1 MTMKK
6 IAALALSLTMCASML
21 AACGDADSSSK
32 ADNSSV
38 TDATTAPA
46 DDSAEDATT
55 TAPTSSEPAESTTT
69 TAAEEKPE
77 NVGPAAVEITDESK
91 IFVGDIEAKGNVRME
106 LFNTYGLTAT
116 EGCAFDNESFEFNG
130 GLSVTFDI
138 AGLPDQEKEY
148 DAFLMF
154 TNNDWSWGVW
164 DIVGAGA
171 GAVKIKGDGTYTVF
185 VDNALPFGKEGEIGN
200 NGLGAYVE
208 ETLVSV
214 WAPAVFCVDIIGLG
228 TDLGIVPEEE
238 TKMDMHGCTITN
250 VKIEYWQDG
259 SRPEAIQERID
270 AAAGTA
276 DGGEEAPVETTAVSE

>member
-32 ADNSSV
+32 ADNSSAP
-38 TDATTAPA
+38 DTTSAPA
-46 DDSAEDATT
+46 DDSSDATTT
-55 TAPTSSEPAESTTT
+55 TAPTSSAPDESSTTT
-69 TAAEEKPE
+69 EAEPEKP
-77 NVGPAAVEITDESK
+77 VGPAAVEITDESK
-91 IFVGDIEAKGNVRME
+91 IFVGDIEAKGNVRIE
-106 LFNTYGLTAT
+106 LFNTYGFTAS
-116 EGCAFDNESFEFNG
+116 EGCAFDIESFEFNG

-208 ETLVSV
+208 DTLVSV

-238 TKMDMHGCTITN
+238 TKMDMHGCTVSN

-270 AAAGTA
+270 AAGTA
-276 DGGEEAPVETTAVSE
+276 AGGEEAPVETTADAE